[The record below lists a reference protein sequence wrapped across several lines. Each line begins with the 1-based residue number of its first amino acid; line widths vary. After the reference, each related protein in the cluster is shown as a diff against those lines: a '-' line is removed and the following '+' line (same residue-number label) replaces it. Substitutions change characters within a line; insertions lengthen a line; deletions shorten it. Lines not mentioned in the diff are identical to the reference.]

1 MLFKDSYAFEQLP
14 NNNHTTSTDETGL
27 TANKSQTNAPGGVIA
42 RSQSQLSLPNTFF
55 AAHSNIGMENLHI
68 NEDVSQSDYSNLHPN
83 NNTTTNATTT
93 SSSPSGNASY
103 RQWIAQ
109 AGTLV
114 ADMLI
119 CAGANHIIT
128 MDLHDPQF
136 QGFFDIPVDNLFGKP
151 LLQRYITAKI
161 PDYRNAVI
169 VSPDAGGAKR
179 ATAIAD
185 ALGMDFAMIHK
196 ERRFGR
202 VSGQKHNLILVGNVE
217 NKVAIMIDDLADV
230 GYFLL
235 TLATSADLFF
245 RLLALFA

>member
-14 NNNHTTSTDETGL
+14 NNNNTTSSIDETGL
-27 TANKSQTNAPGGVIA
+27 TATKSQTNAPGGDIA

-68 NEDVSQSDYSNLHPN
+68 NEDVGQSDYSHLHPN
-83 NNTTTNATTT
+83 KNTTNATT
-93 SSSPSGNASY
+93 SLSPSGNASY

-202 VSGQKHNLILVGNVE
+202 VSGQKHNLMLVGNVE

-230 GYFLL
+230 GYYA
-235 TLATSADLFF
+235 LATSANFN
-245 RLLALFA
+245 